1 MSRFYAQYMIQ
12 LMNLERME
20 FTPVGA
26 FASHVYKERI
36 YPHENSFDFEKVKKA
51 LDQIGLE
58 TNMDEYNELVEKY
71 LKNQKSR

>member
-1 MSRFYAQYMIQ
+1 
-12 LMNLERME
+12 MNLERME

-51 LDQIGLE
+51 LD
-58 TNMDEYNELVEKY
+58 
-71 LKNQKSR
+71 